1 MDNLRQVENTS
12 VQEHWDAKKNQGP
25 WEYLWW
31 NTGRG
36 PLLPAWGTRER
47 ERQLRLW
54 YRNEYNNIGQDA
66 ISGLVKKIQST
77 QWNITGDRNAKY
89 YHELLLNAD
98 FGDGWSKFI
107 SRMVTDFAR
116 QDLGSFVEIIAPGS
130 PLRAPTGK
138 VVGVATLDSL
148 RCYPTGD
155 PEYPVVY
162 YDRLGKLHLMHRT
175 RVYQFVDMPDKDDY
189 NPGYG
194 LSALSRAIKIV
205 NEQMQMGKYIA
216 TQLDD
221 QPAPGILVASNISDA
236 RIKAILNEYNAKQHN
251 DAQPALGRQLVI
263 SSLDTANPAKIESV
277 QFSTA
282 PQNWKYEEYN
292 NLHVNAWAAA
302 LGVDVQEIW
311 QLTGGNIGSAGQSE
325 VLHAKSEGR
334 TYGALLTEIERFIN
348 LHVLPPNLKFE
359 FKRRDASAALK
370 EAEIAAKWVD
380 AIAKAGANITPDEA
394 RRMYAAVAEI
404 MKDAITDEKGVIV
417 SLPDND
423 VQPDGTT
430 AGDTDLDSAEQ
441 TNVKPTGEQAVVDDG
456 EQAKSIKAR
465 IRHVD
470 YGPYDMRR
478 LWDGDD
484 EDNVKAIQSTRLDFE
499 GAFEDVLAEAR
510 AGNVTK
516 ARFGTLLRGL
526 IARYG
531 KAAYRDG
538 LIDGGVTDG
547 ATDSDDDSAIAL
559 LIAEQSPY
567 VRSFVDTVYTTGI
580 TDGEAVIK
588 PELWYNGSV
597 SPFYDAG
604 RYSADKNGSYI
615 WQVGLTEHC
624 KTCARMNGQVHR
636 LKNWQKSGYLPRAR
650 KLACKGWLCKCSL
663 VKTKE
668 PTRGAY

>member
-1 MDNLRQVENTS
+1 MDNLRQVENAS
-12 VQEHWDAKKNQGP
+12 IQEHWDAKKNNGA

-130 PLRAPTGK
+130 ALKAPTGK
-138 VVGVATLDSL
+138 AFGIATLDTL

-162 YDRLGKLHLMHRT
+162 FDRLSKLHLMHRT

-205 NEQMQMGKYIA
+205 NEQVQMGKYIA

-236 RIKAILNEYNAKQHN
+236 RIKAILAEYNHKQSN
-251 DAQPALGRQLVI
+251 DAQPTLGRQLVI
-263 SSLDTANPAKIESV
+263 SSLDTAAPAKIESV

-282 PQNWKYEEYN
+282 PMNWDYEKYN

-359 FKRRDASAALK
+359 FKRRDASAAKK
-370 EAEIAAKWVD
+370 EAEIANLWVD
-380 AIAKAGANITPDEA
+380 TVTKAGAMLTPDEA
-394 RRMYAAVAEI
+394 RKVMAAVVEVI
-404 MKDAITDEKGVIV
+404 KDAITDEKGVIV

-423 VQPDGTT
+423 VQPDGTE
-430 AGDTDLDSAEQ
+430 GDTDLDSAEQ
-441 TNVKPTGEQAVVDDG
+441 ANVKPTGETATVDDG
-456 EQAKSIKAR
+456 EQAKGCD
-465 IRHVD
+465 IRGTTAFLKD
-470 YGPYDMRR
+470 LAEGA
-478 LWDGDD
+478 
-484 EDNVKAIQSTRLDFE
+484 KAIQSTRLAFE
-499 GAFEDVLAEAR
+499 DAFEDVLTEAR

-547 ATDSDDDSAIAL
+547 AMDSDDDAAISL
-559 LIAEQSPY
+559 LLAEQSPY
-567 VRSFVDTVYTTGI
+567 VRGLADVVYGPVGVTDAGATG
-580 TDGEAVIK
+580 K
-588 PELWYNGSV
+588 PEMWFNKSI
-597 SPFYDAG
+597 SPFYDSG
-604 RYSADKNGSYI
+604 RLSADRNGMYEFGGPS
-615 WQVGLTEHC
+615 GEESCT
-624 KTCARMNGQVHR
+624 TCMRLMGQRHR
-636 LKNWQKSGYLPRAR
+636 LKWWTTQRLRPRVDTSR
-650 KLACKGWLCKCSL
+650 FGCKGFRCRHILF
-663 VKTKE
+663 KTTE
-668 PTRGAY
+668 PARGRF

>member
-1 MDNLRQVENTS
+1 MDNLRKVEGAS
-12 VQEHWDAKKNQGP
+12 VQEHWDAKKNSGP

-47 ERQLRLW
+47 DRQLRLW

-66 ISGLVKKIQST
+66 ISGLVKKVQST

-89 YHELLLNAD
+89 FHELLLNAD
-98 FGDGWSKFI
+98 FGDGWGKFI

-130 PLRAPTGK
+130 PLKAPTGK
-138 VVGVATLDSL
+138 VFGIATLDTL

-221 QPAPGILVASNISDA
+221 QPAPGILVASNISDT
-236 RIKAILNEYNAKQHN
+236 RIKAILAEYNQKQSN
-251 DAQPALGRQLVI
+251 DASPALGRNLII

-282 PQNWKYEEYN
+282 PANWNYEEYN

-325 VLHAKSEGR
+325 ILHAKSEGR

-359 FKRRDASAALK
+359 FKRRDPSAAK
-370 EAEIAAKWVD
+370 KDAEIANLWVD
-380 AIAKAGANITPDEA
+380 TINKAGANLTADEA
-394 RRMYAAVAEI
+394 RRI
-404 MKDAITDEKGVIV
+404 MASVVEVIKDAITDEKGEIE

-423 VQPDGTT
+423 VQADSVG

-441 TNVKPTGEQAVVDDG
+441 TNVAPTADAAVLDDG
-456 EQAKSIKAR
+456 EQAA
-465 IRHVD
+465 
-470 YGPYDMRR
+470 
-478 LWDGDD
+478 
-484 EDNVKAIQSTRLDFE
+484 KAIQSTRLDFE

-510 AGNVTK
+510 AGAITK

-547 ATDSDDDSAIAL
+547 ATDSDDDSTIAL

-567 VRSFVDTVYTTGI
+567 VRGLADVVYGPVGVS
-580 TDGEAVIK
+580 DAEASGK
-588 PELWYNGSV
+588 PEMWYNKSV
-597 SPFYDAG
+597 SVFYDRG
-604 RYSADKNGSYI
+604 LLSADRNGNYL
-615 WQVGLTEHC
+615 WTLGAREEHC
-624 KTCARMNGQVHR
+624 PDCLRLNGQIHR
-636 LKNWQKSGYLPRAR
+636 LRDYTRKNLLPKSSRLKCKGFRCGCSLSRTTERAR
-650 KLACKGWLCKCSL
+650 G
-663 VKTKE
+663 
-668 PTRGAY
+668 RF